1 MSAKLLP
8 ISFNEALQLST
19 LNITASDIVF
29 KNVSLQSSK
38 YLTINEQSKGNS
50 IAIIDV
56 PARTVLRL
64 PVTVDSG
71 IMHPQQ
77 KIIALRSA
85 GNLQIYNLELKTKI
99 KTTVM
104 SETVVYWKW

>member
-1 MSAKLLP
+1 MVAV
-8 ISFNEALQLST
+8 T
-19 LNITASDIVF
+19 YT
-29 KNVSLQSSK
+29 
-38 YLTINEQSKGNS
+38 GNS

-104 SETVVYWKW
+104 SETVVYWKWYVRTLGQGLQSVIRRGGSTHC

>member
-38 YLTINEQSKGNS
+38 YLTINEQSKG
-50 IAIIDV
+50 
-56 PARTVLRL
+56 
-64 PVTVDSG
+64 
-71 IMHPQQ
+71 
-77 KIIALRSA
+77 K
-85 GNLQIYNLELKTKI
+85 
-99 KTTVM
+99 
-104 SETVVYWKW
+104 